1 MTLYIYRNQNSHH
14 LNRPVKTRL
23 LISVRF
29 VPTVAET
36 CIQEHMKIVSGMFL
50 NYGSQSAQAD
60 TETGQHTVLPAEPDD
75 PPALRQGSGNL
86 YGTIAM
92 RLRLVGPDA
101 STKKEYHHAKSL
113 LA

>member
-1 MTLYIYRNQNSHH
+1 MTLYIYRSQNSNR

-29 VPTVAET
+29 VPTIAET
-36 CIQEHMKIVSGMFL
+36 SVQQHDIVTGVFL
-50 NYGSQSAQAD
+50 NPGSQCAQAD
-60 TETGQHTVLPAEPDD
+60 AEMGQNTTLPAEPDD
-75 PPALRQGSGNL
+75 FPDLPEVSASLRGA
-86 YGTIAM
+86 IAM

>member
-1 MTLYIYRNQNSHH
+1 MTLYIYRSQNSNH

-29 VPTVAET
+29 VPTIAET
-36 CIQEHMKIVSGMFL
+36 NVQRNTDIVTGTFM
-50 NYGSQSAQAD
+50 NYGSQCAQTDA
-60 TETGQHTVLPAEPDD
+60 EMGQSTVLPAEPDD
-75 PPALRQGSGNL
+75 PPALREMGGSQR
-86 YGTIAM
+86 GTIAM

-101 STKKEYHHAKSL
+101 STKKEYHHAESL

>member
-1 MTLYIYRNQNSHH
+1 MTLYIYRSQNSNH

-29 VPTVAET
+29 VPTIAET
-36 CIQEHMKIVSGMFL
+36 RIREHTNIVTGMFS
-50 NYGSQSAQAD
+50 NPGSQCAQAD
-60 TETGQHTVLPAEPDD
+60 AEMGQRTTSPAEPDD
-75 PPALRQGSGNL
+75 LPDLPRVSASLSGM
-86 YGTIAM
+86 AM
-92 RLRLVGPDA
+92 RLRLVGPDT